1 MEVMNKNSI
10 SLILLCLIKN
20 CLCGGTEYYNI
31 PTKANAGQKQIEAL
45 ESELFPKDVR
55 DGYNSFTN
63 PSKNPKTKNIKI
75 QVIQKK
81 LTPQKAC
88 VIYNNY
94 IFEKLIE
101 ATEGEKIQKDLQDK
115 NVACIIKNYLLPYS
129 SFYLCKLLGY
139 PVKDCERNFYTN
151 LENVKKKNALIFV
164 APDYLNYLKDF
175 KELNIVRYALSNLL
189 SENTSHQI
197 KFERPNQRALA
208 LWEIFIAS
216 ILKTLQELDNE
227 TYNDFVFKFYSPNS
241 QKGLLLN
248 WEEFWDNYQDQ
259 AKALAL
265 KKRIKERA
273 QAIKASFYESI
284 KIMPKFTNCANNIQQ
299 IFAGIF
305 KNINKFVFIKKKNQ
319 INQIWDAII
328 DSDTFS
334 IIDIL
339 FAKGM
344 LYYTAKVY
352 LAHGIEPIYP
362 NDVLGVSH
370 CILLATMKQSILFN
384 TENPLARMM
393 IHQSANEESAHGAQ
407 KLKEA
412 IAIATRGTE
421 EAKKK
426 KEELDQLLAEK
437 KEQAEKYKQ
446 QTKEKEQK
454 TLDDLDDIFGLD
466 KANQEST
473 ISFQKTI
480 ITEDEYKAL
489 LEQACSTGD
498 VMQHGS
504 HATMRMTLEDEKGEA
519 RQVQVQG
526 YKKHG
531 SALKKG
537 GKGKKNYAVL
547 EQKEKK
553 DPK

>member
-1 MEVMNKNSI
+1 MNKNSI

-20 CLCGGTEYYNI
+20 FLCGGTEYYNI

-55 DGYNSFTN
+55 NGYNSFTN

-81 LTPQKAC
+81 FTPQKAC
-88 VIYNNY
+88 AIYNNY

-164 APDYLNYLKDF
+164 APDYLNYLKDS
-175 KELNIVRYALSNLL
+175 KELNIVRYAASNLL
-189 SENTSHQI
+189 NEKTSHQI
-197 KFERPNQRALA
+197 KFERPYQQALA

-216 ILKTLQELDNE
+216 ILKTIQELDNE
-227 TYNDFVFKFYSPNS
+227 IYNDFVFKFYSQHS

-248 WEEFWDNYQDQ
+248 WEEFWYKYQDQ
-259 AKALAL
+259 AKALTL
-265 KKRIKERA
+265 KKLIKERA
-273 QAIKASFYESI
+273 KAIKASFYESI
-284 KIMPKFTNCANNIQQ
+284 KIMPEFTNCTNNIQQ
-299 IFAGIF
+299 IFVSIF
-305 KNINKFVFIKKKNQ
+305 RNINQLVFIKKQNQ
-319 INQIWDAII
+319 INQILDAII

-334 IIDIL
+334 IIDVL
-339 FAKGM
+339 FTKGI
-344 LYYTAKVY
+344 LYYPAKVY
-352 LAHGIEPIYP
+352 LVQEIEPIYP
-362 NDVLGVSH
+362 NDVLGVSR

-384 TENPLARMM
+384 AENSFAKMI
-393 IHQSANEESAHGAQ
+393 IHQSANEESAYGAQ

-412 IAIATRGTE
+412 IATTTRARE
-421 EAKKK
+421 EAQKK
-426 KEELDQLLAEK
+426 KEEIDQLLTEK
-437 KEQAEKYKQ
+437 KEQAEKHKQ
-446 QTKEKEQK
+446 QAKEKEQK
-454 TLDDLDDIFGLD
+454 TLDELDDLFGAD
-466 KANQEST
+466 KPKKKPA
-473 ISFQKTI
+473 ISFQKTV

-504 HATMRMTLEDEKGEA
+504 HATMRMTLENENSEA

-537 GKGKKNYAVL
+537 GKGKKNYAIL
-547 EQKEKK
+547 EQKEQK
-553 DPK
+553 DQK